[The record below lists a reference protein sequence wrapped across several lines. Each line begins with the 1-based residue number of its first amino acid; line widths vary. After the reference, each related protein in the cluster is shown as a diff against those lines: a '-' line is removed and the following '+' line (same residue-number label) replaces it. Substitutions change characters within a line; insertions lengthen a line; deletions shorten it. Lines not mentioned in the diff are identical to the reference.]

1 MSQQV
6 LGPSVYPI
14 EINEELTVPQIVV
27 ADNTTVSAT
36 YSVPSVTLGDFVDV
50 SVLVYNAGPPEAWVE
65 LSSAAGGALVQ
76 ARVSAANQ
84 VRVLF
89 TAVGVGAGFTVTA
102 DSKIMLKVRKRN
114 NGSLPTFP

>member
-6 LGPSVYPI
+6 VGPYVYPI
-14 EINEELTVPQIVV
+14 EINEELTTAQIVV
-27 ADNTTVSAT
+27 ADNTTTSVT
-36 YSVPSVTLGDFVDV
+36 YTVPSVTLGDFVDV
-50 SVLVYNAGPPEAWVE
+50 SVLVYDAGPPENWVE
-65 LSSAAGGALVQ
+65 LPAGALVQ

-84 VRVLF
+84 VRVSF
-89 TAVGVGAGFTVTA
+89 TAVGAGTGFTVVA